1 MPNNSTPAK
10 LGRGRP
16 PHVPTAASR
25 RKVAIAAGGGMRHE
39 DIATA
44 LGIND
49 DTLRKYYA
57 AELSAGALS
66 KRMEVIEGLHAAA
79 KRGSSSAARAYLE
92 IQPEFGIPPA
102 LPKEP
107 PPPAEPKPEKV
118 PALGKKEQAQAD
130 AMTAHVGTEWADLLP
145 GPATPQ

>member
-1 MPNNSTPAK
+1 M
-10 LGRGRP
+10 
-16 PHVPTAASR
+16 H
-25 RKVAIAAGGGMRHE
+25 HE

-44 LGIND
+44 LGISD

-57 AELSAGALS
+57 AELSAGALTR
-66 KRMEVIEGLHAAA
+66 RMEVLEGLHAAA

-92 IQPEFGIPPA
+92 HSPEFHVPPQPA
-102 LPKEP
+102 EP
-107 PPPAEPKPEKV
+107 APPAEPKPVRV

-130 AMTAHVGTEWADLLP
+130 AVSAHVGTDWADLLP

>member
-1 MPNNSTPAK
+1 MP
-10 LGRGRP
+10 
-16 PHVPTAASR
+16 
-25 RKVAIAAGGGMRHE
+25 HE
-39 DIATA
+39 DIATV
-44 LGIND
+44 LGISD

-66 KRMEVIEGLHAAA
+66 RRLEVLEGLHAAA

-92 IQPEFGIPPA
+92 HAPEFHVPPA
-102 LPKEP
+102 PKDP
-107 PPPAEPKPEKV
+107 APQPVAEPKPEKV

-130 AMTAHVGTEWADLLP
+130 ALTAHVGTDWADLLP

>member
-1 MPNNSTPAK
+1 M
-10 LGRGRP
+10 
-16 PHVPTAASR
+16 
-25 RKVAIAAGGGMRHE
+25 AAGGGMLHE

-44 LGIND
+44 LGISD

-57 AELSAGALS
+57 GELTAGALTR
-66 KRMEVIEGLHAAA
+66 RMEVLEGLHAAA

-92 IQPEFGIPPA
+92 HTPEFHVPP

-107 PPPAEPKPEKV
+107 AAPVEPKPERV

-130 AMTAHVGTEWADLLP
+130 AVTAHVGTDWADLLP